1 MNHLDVLNRA
11 NGEYLDQLYQQ
22 YVSDPASV
30 DRSWAEA
37 FAAIDAGEAAGP
49 GTAAGVGAGLEAA
62 LGTSVDAAAP
72 GIEVANMVHAY
83 RELGHFCADLDPLG
97 HERPAH
103 PLLDISEYGFR
114 ESDLDRGVGSG
125 GFNGATDGTLRD
137 LLAKLKATYC
147 GSIGVEFT
155 LISDKMQRDWLQE
168 RMERSLNRSVLPPVL
183 NRELLRQLC
192 AAQGFE
198 EYLHTRFVGMK
209 RFSAEGAETMVP
221 LLNTIIEQGSVIGM
235 EEVVIGMAHRG
246 RLNVLANVVG
256 KPLELMLAEF
266 SGTVPHPS
274 HEGDGDVKY
283 HLGYSGDRVTRSGR
297 RIHLAL
303 SFNPSHLEIVDPVVE
318 GIVRAKQYYLSD
330 TERTRVVP
338 VLIHGDAAFC
348 GQGVVHETLAL
359 SEMPYW
365 RTGGTIHVI
374 VNNQIGFTT
383 VPKQGRFTPYPTDV
397 ARSIRSPIFHVN
409 GDDPEAVVH
418 VARMAIDFRQRFHT
432 DVMIDL
438 WCYRRHGHNETDEPG
453 FTQPLMSKEIAAHA
467 TVREVYAKDLKQR
480 GVVGDEDYQ
489 NIRHEVVQRLDA
501 AMAASK
507 DLGPQLVMPP
517 FGGVWRGMTPAGGDW
532 ATKTQVSGE
541 LLRRI
546 ADAGTKV
553 PDGFQV
559 HPKLQKLLQLRR
571 EMGDG
576 KVAVDWG
583 CAEMFALG
591 TLLLEGTPIRFVG
604 QDVQRGTFSHR
615 HACLHDFNTG
625 AKHYP
630 LANLA
635 PDQAPFIIVNT
646 MLSELAVLAFEYG
659 FSTADPRNMVV
670 WEAQFGDFVNGAQAV
685 IDQFIVAGESKW
697 RKGSGLIML
706 LPHGYEGQGSEH
718 SNGYVERF
726 LQMCAAD
733 NIQVCIPTLP
743 SQYFHVLRRQMRR
756 NFRKP
761 LVCYTPKSLLRS
773 ELATSN
779 LEEFTGRS
787 FELVLDDP
795 TSPPREKVKR
805 LLLCSGK
812 VYYTLHTARHKN
824 KVSDIAIVRVEQLYP
839 VPQREIQAILAKYN
853 QAHEVFWVQ
862 EEPKNR
868 GAWTFMEPRLRALL
882 SDLAVLT
889 YVGRPE
895 AAAPAV
901 GSYLQHTQTEQEFVV
916 AALELPPQPAQIGRV
931 VAREAAEKATPVSD

>member
-1 MNHLDVLNRA
+1 MNHLDVFNRA
-11 NGEYLDQLYQQ
+11 NGEYLEQLYGQ
-22 YVSDPASV
+22 YRADPASV
-30 DRSWAEA
+30 APSWAET
-37 FAAIDAGEAAGP
+37 FAAMDAGEAAEP
-49 GTAAGVGAGLEAA
+49 A
-62 LGTSVDAAAP
+62 DAASAGSGVTLTSWPAAIPP
-72 GIEVANMVHAY
+72 GVEVANMVHAY

-97 HERPAH
+97 QQRPPH
-103 PLLDISEYGFR
+103 PLLDISEYGFC
-114 ESDLDRGVGSG
+114 ESDLDRHVGNG
-125 GFNGATDGTLRD
+125 GFNGTTDGTLRD

-155 LISDKMQRDWLQE
+155 LISDKMQREWLQE
-168 RMERSLNRSVLPPVL
+168 RMERSFNRSVLSAAL

-266 SGTVPHPS
+266 SGTLPHPS

-318 GIVRAKQYYLSD
+318 GIVRAKQFYLND
-330 TERTRVVP
+330 NERTRVVP
-338 VLIHGDAAFC
+338 LLIHGDAAFC
-348 GQGVVHETLAL
+348 GQGVVQETLGL

-397 ARSIRSPIFHVN
+397 ARSIRAPIFHVN

-418 VARMAIDFRQRFHT
+418 VGRLAIDFRQKFHT

-453 FTQPLMSKEIAAHA
+453 FTQPLMYKEIAAQA
-467 TVREVYAKDLKQR
+467 TVREIYAKDLTQR
-480 GVVGDEDYQ
+480 GLISQEDYR
-489 NIRHEVVQRLDA
+489 NAKEEVVQRLDA
-501 AMAASK
+501 ALAASK

-517 FGGVWRGMTPAGGDW
+517 FGGVWRGMTPAGTDW
-532 ATKTQVSGE
+532 SARTQVSAD
-541 LLRRI
+541 LVRRI
-546 ADAGTKV
+546 AQAGTQV

-571 EMGDG
+571 DMGDG
-576 KVAVDWG
+576 KVAIDWG
-583 CAEMFALG
+583 CAEMLALG
-591 TLLLEGTPIRFVG
+591 ALLLEGTPIRFVG

-743 SQYFHVLRRQMRR
+743 SQYFHLLRRQMRR

-761 LVCYTPKSLLRS
+761 LICYTPKSLLRS

-779 LEEFTGRS
+779 LDEFTGRS
-787 FELVLDDP
+787 FEVVLDDP
-795 TSPPREKVKR
+795 TAPPREKVKR

-812 VYYTLHTARHKN
+812 VYYTLHAARQQN
-824 KVSDIAIVRVEQLYP
+824 KVSDIAVVRVEQLYP
-839 VPQREIQAILAKYN
+839 FPQKEVQAVLAKYN

-868 GAWTFMEPRLRALL
+868 GAWTFIEPRLRPLL
-882 SDLAVLT
+882 SDVAVLT
-889 YVGRPE
+889 YVGRRE

-901 GSYLQHTQTEQEFVV
+901 GSYLEHTKTEQEFV
-916 AALELPPQPAQIGRV
+916 ATALELPPQPAQVGR
-931 VAREAAEKATPVSD
+931 AAKREAAEKATPVSD